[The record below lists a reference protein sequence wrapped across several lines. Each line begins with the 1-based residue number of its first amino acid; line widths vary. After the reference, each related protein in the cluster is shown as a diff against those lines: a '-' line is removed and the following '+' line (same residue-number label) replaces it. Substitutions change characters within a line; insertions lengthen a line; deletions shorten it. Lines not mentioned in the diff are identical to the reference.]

1 MNISELNVYPV
12 KSLQG
17 IALEQTQLHEHG
29 LAWDRRWMLVDAR
42 QRFVTQRQIPALAT
56 VGVALSDDALI
67 LSHPDV
73 EPLAVPL
80 AEPEGNLRLV
90 SVWDDHCKALPESVE
105 VTRWLEAA
113 LGASA
118 SGLSLVRFATDF
130 QRSVEEDFLA
140 GGAAHTYFADGYPFL
155 LTTTGS
161 LAALNEALVAG
172 GHEPVPMSRFR
183 PNVVIDSDAP
193 WAEDRWA
200 TLTESTGAFQFALR
214 KPCQRCKITTIDQ
227 QTAVI
232 QEPAEPLKTLL
243 ALNTQPALKGAHFG
257 QNATL
262 LKGEGAVIRVGAA
275 LEARERDA

>member
-1 MNISELNVYPV
+1 VNISELNVYPV

-17 IALEQTQLHEHG
+17 ITLEHTQLHEHG
-29 LAWDRRWMLVDAR
+29 LAWDRRWMLVDGR

-56 VGVALSDDALI
+56 VGVALSDDALV
-67 LSHPDV
+67 LSHPNV

-90 SVWDDHCKALPESVE
+90 SVWDDHCKALPESAE
-105 VTRWLEAA
+105 VSRWLEAA

-183 PNVVIDSDAP
+183 PNVVIESDTP
-193 WAEDRWA
+193 WAEDRWE
-200 TLTESTGAFQFALR
+200 TLAESTGAFQFALR

-262 LKGEGAVIRVGAA
+262 LKGDGAVIRVGAA

>member
-17 IALEQTQLHEHG
+17 ITLEHTQLHEHG

-56 VGVALSDDALI
+56 VGVALSDDALV
-67 LSHPDV
+67 LSHPNV

-90 SVWDDHCKALPESVE
+90 SVWDDHCKALPESAE
-105 VTRWLEAA
+105 VSRWLEAA

-183 PNVVIDSDAP
+183 PNVVIESDTP

-200 TLTESTGAFQFALR
+200 TLTESTGAFQFTLR
-214 KPCQRCKITTIDQ
+214 KPCKRCKITTIDQ

-232 QEPAEPLKTLL
+232 PEPAEPLKTLL
-243 ALNTQPALKGAHFG
+243 ALNTQPTLKGAHFG

-262 LKGEGAVIRVGAA
+262 TKGDGETIQVGAA